1 MLTYDINNRGNDT
14 LYAHIYR
21 CIKSDIE
28 NGGIAADDRL
38 PSKRSLA
45 KHLGVGLIT
54 VENAYRQLATEG
66 YIRAEERK
74 GYFANDVYSQAN
86 STKRKTIKT
95 KPSAT
100 KKNFQKNKHD
110 WRVDLTDGSM
120 PASMFPLSSWSK
132 CVRETLSLESD
143 ETLIGEV
150 EGIGALS
157 LREEIANNLAKTRG
171 LNVLPENIVVGS
183 GAQTLYNLL
192 VQLLD
197 RNRTVLLED
206 PGYKRLTKI
215 YEKNGLS
222 VDYAKMDEQGIS
234 INSVRKSNASILHI
248 MPSHQFPTGI
258 VTSISRRHELLSW
271 ATERSDRWIIEDD
284 YDCEFRLEGRPIPTL
299 QGIDASGRVIY
310 ANTFTKSLGAAF
322 RIAYL
327 VLPDVLAEMW
337 ARELSFYSCTVPA
350 LDQLALARFMQ
361 KGEFDRHINR
371 TKNKAQA
378 IRDALIS
385 ALKEELPA
393 ESFNI
398 FGAEAGLHF
407 ILEFKGKDVN
417 SLTENFEKEG
427 INIRSISRYS
437 KTTAADQSSTRNKKS
452 NGVDSQNAKFV
463 VQYLDLKQV
472 EIAKAAKL
480 IAGAYNK
487 AD

>member
-1 MLTYDINNRGNDT
+1 MLTYDMNNRGNET
-14 LYAHIYR
+14 LYTHIYR

-28 NGGIAADDRL
+28 NGAIAADDKL

-66 YIRAEERK
+66 YIRAEERR
-74 GYFANDVYSQAN
+74 GYFANDVYAQVTS
-86 STKRKTIKT
+86 
-95 KPSAT
+95 
-100 KKNFQKNKHD
+100 KKNGRAKANKTASKNKVGKSKQQ
-110 WRVDLTDGSM
+110 WKVDLTNGEM

-150 EGIGALS
+150 EGIGALA
-157 LREEIANNLAKTRG
+157 LREEISNHLAKTRG
-171 LNVLPENIVVGS
+171 LEASPENIVVGS

-192 VQLLD
+192 VQLLGRD
-197 RNRTVLLED
+197 RTVALED
-206 PGYKRLTKI
+206 PGYNRLTKI

-222 VDYAKMDEQGIS
+222 VEYARMDEQGIS
-234 INSVRKSNASILHI
+234 IDDVRKSNASTLHI

-271 ATERSDRWIIEDD
+271 ATEEPDRWIIEDD

-299 QGIDASGRVIY
+299 QGIDATGQVIY

-327 VLPDVLAEMW
+327 VLPNELAELWRQEM
-337 ARELSFYSCTVPA
+337 SFYSCTVPA

-371 TKNKAQA
+371 TKNRAQA
-378 IRDALIS
+378 IRDSLIS
-385 ALKEELPA
+385 ALKEEMPA
-393 ESFNI
+393 NSFAI

-407 ILEFKGKDVN
+407 ILEFPAKEAVTLKK
-417 SLTENFEKEG
+417 SFEKEG
-427 INIRSISRYS
+427 VNITPISRYS
-437 KTTAADQSSTRNKKS
+437 KNQASEKETRKHKPSGKTTTATAR
-452 NGVDSQNAKFV
+452 FV
-463 VQYLDLKQV
+463 VQYLNLQED
-472 EIAKAAKL
+472 EILKAAKL
-480 IAGAYNK
+480 IASAYKK
-487 AD
+487 A